1 MHEATCTHCG
11 RSVPITP
18 DAPRCSHCGQD
29 LHDLIPSDYAASYF
43 YRRSADLAARGDLP
57 SALSEVERGLAF
69 QEASELRLLA
79 AILSKRLGELE
90 TMRAHIAAIP
100 VDDRLRHEAE
110 WLIRAQAAPRSGGK
124 IERTRPAGETR
135 DSVAPVPG
143 TPAAAPQPGAPGPM
157 RPVATRGERLTPIA
171 QAIADSAAEP
181 PPAAPTRPDG
191 LWTQRIWSAVAV
203 ALMLVVGAMGWLL
216 LSGGPDAL
224 LTFVP
229 GLAPAEQEP
238 VAEAPLEAVT
248 PAATPSGV
256 ILPTPTPRGG
266 SAAQPQPTIPADLV
280 LLPTAAPVA
289 AAAPQGG
296 LQAAAFNLDAVLIT
310 VGRIDLAELDLRADL
325 NGTTVSIS
333 GVLTNTEDRA
343 ALIELLGGVGSVQE
357 VNAVN
362 LLVRVPDTYT
372 VVAGDTVWSIVSRFY
387 GEDPYRIAAL
397 LDLNAG
403 QLPNA
408 EALQVG
414 MVLDLPPTE

>member
-1 MHEATCTHCG
+1 MHEVSCTHCG

-29 LHDLIPSDYAASYF
+29 LHDLIPSDYAAGYF

-79 AILSKRLGELE
+79 AILSKRLGDLE

-124 IERTRPAGETR
+124 VERTRPAGESR
-135 DSVAPVPG
+135 
-143 TPAAAPQPGAPGPM
+143 AAAPMPEPAQVAVPPGAPGPM
-157 RPVATRGERLTPIA
+157 RPVTPRAAGERLTPIA

-191 LWTQRIWSAVAV
+191 VWTQRIWSAVAV
-203 ALMLVVGAMGWLL
+203 TLMLVVGAMGWLL

-224 LTFVP
+224 LSFVP
-229 GLAPAEQEP
+229 GLATAEEEP
-238 VAEAPLEAVT
+238 VVAAPLAAVT
-248 PAATPSGV
+248 PAPTLGGV

-266 SAAQPQPTIPADLV
+266 AAQPQPTIAGDLV
-280 LLPTAAPVA
+280 LLPTPAPVA
-289 AAAPQGG
+289 AAAAGG

-310 VGRIDLAELDLRADL
+310 VGRTDLAELDLRADL
-325 NGTTVSIS
+325 NGTTVNVS
-333 GVLTNTEDRA
+333 GVVTNTEDRA
-343 ALIELLGGVGSVQE
+343 ALIEMLSGVGSVQE

-362 LLVRVPDTYT
+362 LLVRVPASYT
-372 VVAGDTVWSIVSRFY
+372 VVAGDTVWSIVNRFY

-397 LDLNAG
+397 LELNAG

-414 MVLDLPPTE
+414 MVLELPRTE